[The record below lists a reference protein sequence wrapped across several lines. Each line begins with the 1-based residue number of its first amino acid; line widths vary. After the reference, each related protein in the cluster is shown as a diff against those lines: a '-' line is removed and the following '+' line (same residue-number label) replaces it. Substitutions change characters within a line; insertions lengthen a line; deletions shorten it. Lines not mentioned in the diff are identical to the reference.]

1 MESAMTPK
9 NTKAD
14 IEARAA
20 QLAFP
25 ASGDWKNIV
34 HDLKL
39 TTSEEKELEVSIRHV
54 LTAIKKY
61 QAIKRREPSREI
73 LAAALKRL
81 EKALGPVQG
90 EMARSE
96 ELMNYFLPSKTLE
109 FIGESFTFT
118 AIGQAAAKDVFPILL
133 DHEIQD
139 MIEKN
144 NSITMAGLEK
154 YFRGDRMAL
163 GYEHGGKI
171 LKHFI
176 DVIHA
181 DLKSWVELDRR
192 NMGGHPADIY
202 RQYMI
207 QRLAARSP
215 WIIGEEA
222 TTTAGGKFERLCV
235 AVLDACKFSSMGIEK
250 AIAAVLGK
258 MKGKKDTN
266 RGKRKARPK

>member
-1 MESAMTPK
+1 MTPAK
-9 NTKAD
+9 NDKAN

-20 QLAFP
+20 LLAFP
-25 ASGDWKNIV
+25 APDDWKNIV

-39 TTSEEKELEVSIRHV
+39 TKAQENDLEITIRYV
-54 LTAIKKY
+54 LADIEKY
-61 QAIKRREPSREI
+61 QTIKRKEPPRGI
-73 LAAALKRL
+73 LVAALKSL
-81 EKALGPVQG
+81 EKALGRAQS

-109 FIGESFTFT
+109 FIGTSFTFT
-118 AIGQAAAKDVFPILL
+118 AMGQAVAKDVFPI
-133 DHEIQD
+133 DPDCAIQS
-139 MIEKN
+139 MIERN
-144 NSITMAGLEK
+144 NFITMADLERHF
-154 YFRGDRMAL
+154 YNDRMAL
-163 GYEHGGKI
+163 GYKHGGEI

-181 DLKSWVELDRR
+181 DLKSWVEFDKR
-192 NMGGHPADIY
+192 NTGGHPADIY

-222 TTTAGGKFERLCV
+222 TMTAGGKFESLCV
-235 AVLDACKFSSMGIEK
+235 AVLDACKFSSTGIEK

-258 MKGKKDTN
+258 MKGKKGTN
-266 RGKRKARPK
+266 E